1 MFYNRFFLSS
11 HRAGK
16 VFFANFPKFARILS
30 FPAIA
35 YNSLILK
42 TNSVESFILAYTG
55 FKTT

>member
-11 HRAGK
+11 QNSWK
-16 VFFANFPKFARILS
+16 SFFCKLPKFARILS

-42 TNSVESFILAYTG
+42 TNIVESFILAYTG